1 MSGFQPRDSRGMFM
15 LPQAPEGGGYY
26 TYGTPTQG
34 RAQYADFRL
43 MTLILAVEREWSA
56 IDSRR
61 FGIGN
66 ISKAEGVGYG
76 HETHKN
82 GLQVDIRPLRKDGR
96 REPVQYTWPQY
107 DREGTRKLIALFRRF
122 SPRPLVILFNDLHI
136 PGVKYWDKHNDHLHI
151 ALK

>member
-1 MSGFQPRDSRGMFM
+1 MSGFQPHDSRGLFM
-15 LPQAPEGGGYY
+15 LPQAPEGCAYY

-34 RAQYADFRL
+34 RAQYADPRL

-61 FGIGN
+61 FGVGN
-66 ISKAEGVGYG
+66 ISKAEGLGYG

-82 GLQVDIRPLRKDGR
+82 GLQVDVRPLRKDGR
-96 REPVQYTWPQY
+96 REPVWYTWPQY
-107 DREGTRKLIALFRRF
+107 DREGTRKLTELFRRL
-122 SPRPLVILFNDLHI
+122 SPRPLVILFNDLKI
-136 PGVKYWDKHNDHLHI
+136 PSVKYWDRHNDHLHI